1 MPRSRRLCFPG
12 LGGDWFGGK
21 SSTKIATLW
30 IRLRNSSGSESK
42 VCSAT
47 SMKSSRFIVRQV
59 HKRHAGAA
67 WPPPSSSSSPPASSL
82 TLPLLP
88 VPAPARP
95 VLPAEGPRLLASDRN
110 RRVRGMART
119 FCSCPHGTLCPMAK
133 AASGGR
139 YGVPTDGPGTGEAEH
154 GAMKDLRNRIA
165 LVTGGSRGIGAAV
178 AVALANAGADVAV
191 NYRDRA
197 QAANAVCGEI
207 AGMGRK
213 SVAVQADVSV
223 VADVKR
229 LVAETEAHIGGIDI
243 LVNNAAIA
251 HPRKFEQIT
260 EAEWD
265 EVLAVNLKSVF
276 LVTQAVIGGMLQRKW
291 GRIINLSSVA
301 AQTGG
306 AVGAHYAASKAGI
319 IGLTHSCASAFIRE
333 GITVNAI
340 APALIE
346 TDMVASNPNAN
357 PSLIPMGHFGSVDDV
372 ASVAVMLATNG
383 YLTGQTISVNGG
395 WYMS

>member
-1 MPRSRRLCFPG
+1 
-12 LGGDWFGGK
+12 
-21 SSTKIATLW
+21 
-30 IRLRNSSGSESK
+30 
-42 VCSAT
+42 
-47 SMKSSRFIVRQV
+47 
-59 HKRHAGAA
+59 
-67 WPPPSSSSSPPASSL
+67 
-82 TLPLLP
+82 
-88 VPAPARP
+88 
-95 VLPAEGPRLLASDRN
+95 
-110 RRVRGMART
+110 
-119 FCSCPHGTLCPMAK
+119 
-133 AASGGR
+133 
-139 YGVPTDGPGTGEAEH
+139 
-154 GAMKDLRNRIA
+154 MKDLRNRIV

-191 NYRDRA
+191 NYRERA

-213 SVAVQADVSV
+213 AVAVQADVSV

-229 LVAETEAHIGGIDI
+229 LVAETEAHLGGIDI

-340 APALIE
+340 APALIATE
-346 TDMVASNPNAN
+346 MVASNPNAN
-357 PSLIPMGHFGSVDDV
+357 PNLIPMGHFGSVADV